1 MIIELSKFVV
11 PTLKQ
16 QDVTLESGQAMNII
30 SLGNGISPE
39 ERRLIIAD
47 IEAKY

>member
-1 MIIELSKFVV
+1 VFLF
-11 PTLKQ
+11 LKQ

-30 SLGNGISPE
+30 SLEWYYPE
-39 ERRLIIAD
+39 ERRLIITD

>member
-1 MIIELSKFVV
+1 MIISYQSLFL
-11 PTLKQ
+11 LKQ

-30 SLGNGISPE
+30 SLGMVLALKK
-39 ERRLIIAD
+39 RLIIAD